1 VTETPKVLHDCGC
14 LAHRSVAGLGQKAT
28 CPTHGRCEVVGV
40 RMLRDAL
47 ARGLP
52 APWLEDGPRPSD
64 TKPPA
69 PDWDPE
75 RWETKD

>member
-40 RMLRDAL
+40 KLLRTAL
-47 ARGLP
+47 SLKAP
-52 APWLEDGPRPSD
+52 APWLDDG
-64 TKPPA
+64 
-69 PDWDPE
+69 
-75 RWETKD
+75 TKD